1 MMRLPAF
8 CLLSCLALAGCDDDP
23 DKRTTPQESRVT
35 AKAVADVDAAMADAR
50 RARPLPAAAAPA
62 AVPETASEP
71 VSEPAPEPAPQPA
84 NGAEQ

>member
-50 RARPLPAAAAPA
+50 RARPLPPAAA
-62 AVPETASEP
+62 PETASATAPET
-71 VSEPAPEPAPQPA
+71 VSEPASQPA
-84 NGAEQ
+84 TDAEQ